1 MRKLKTLNAAAPN
14 FVHGCDAALLISAAN
29 ALAEAGITNIATI
42 HDCVAFRAPEVA
54 KGRDIVLDQLAKLDI
69 NHDPLAELRDAV
81 ASIGPLPAK
90 GSLDPNAVRKAI
102 YAFS

>member
-29 ALAEAGITNIATI
+29 ALAEGGISNIATI

-54 KGRDIVLDQLAKLDI
+54 KGRAIVLDQLAKLYI
-69 NHDPLAELRDAV
+69 NHDPLAELRDAIQ
-81 ASIGPLPAK
+81 STRPLPAK
-90 GSLDPNAVRKAI
+90 GSLNINGVRRAI